1 MRTSRFLAPGLAAA
15 TLLLLGANALPT
27 IHRRH
32 RLERERAVL
41 REELRIERR
50 RHETLRTTV
59 HALRHDRFYLQRVLA
74 ETWNGVPAGAVAFRP
89 EKKLD

>member
-1 MRTSRFLAPGLAAA
+1 MRSSRFLVPGLAAA

-32 RLERERAVL
+32 RLEREKAGLKR
-41 REELRIERR
+41 ELRIEQQ

-74 ETWNGVPAGAVAFRP
+74 ETWNGVPEGAVAFQP
-89 EKKLD
+89 QKKLD